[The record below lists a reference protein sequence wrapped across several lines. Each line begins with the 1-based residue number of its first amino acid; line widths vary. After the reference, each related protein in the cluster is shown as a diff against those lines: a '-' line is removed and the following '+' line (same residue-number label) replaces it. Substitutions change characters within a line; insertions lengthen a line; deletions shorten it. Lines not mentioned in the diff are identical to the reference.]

1 MTSCPPTLY
10 SKTWT
15 WNLELSRINVVDPY
29 LRPLLIQ
36 NMPRYHTFLWRHFVP
51 SLLLKT
57 SSAKLSWVSDHK
69 SVKSVVL
76 GNLYNSFEKM
86 EIYNFKLWKVRP
98 LLLELQVEG
107 AGCRME
113 IMASR
118 RLGWSQFETWILRC
132 WHRKHIWNLLTP
144 FTREK
149 AKRTYFQF

>member
-1 MTSCPPTLY
+1 MD
-10 SKTWT
+10 
-15 WNLELSRINVVDPY
+15 LELGTFKNQCGWSLFASTPHPKYAKVSY
-29 LRPLLIQ
+29 
-36 NMPRYHTFLWRHFVP
+36 FLWRDFVP
-51 SLLLKT
+51 SLLLLPLVPNWAEVRKQ
-57 SSAKLSWVSDHK
+57 VSK
-69 SVKSVVL
+69 KCYAGQFVQFI
-76 GNLYNSFEKM
+76 FEKI

-118 RLGWSQFETWILRC
+118 RLGWSQFETWILRR

>member
-1 MTSCPPTLY
+1 MPTKFMSWWKEFFSTQQHLWLDNFRDFLFPWFFCDLPLF
-10 SKTWT
+10 KH
-15 WNLELSRINVVDPY
+15 ELDMAKWHQEGKIFQSRE
-29 LRPLLIQ
+29 RPISDRLLCVI
-36 NMPRYHTFLWRHFVP
+36 
-51 SLLLKT
+51 
-57 SSAKLSWVSDHK
+57 
-69 SVKSVVL
+69 
-76 GNLYNSFEKM
+76 FEKI

-118 RLGWSQFETWILRC
+118 RLGWSQFETWILRR
-132 WHRKHIWNLLTP
+132 WHRKHIWNLLTS